1 MTTKPTGK
9 DYVGSDDMYA
19 EVQRTMRLVAEMNTG
34 YHTEAE
40 VRQYLSEITVS
51 EVPDT
56 VRVFTPFNINYGRTT
71 RFGDDSFVNF
81 GCTFLALGGITIED
95 GVFIGPHCVLA
106 TEYHPENPATRH
118 SLLTKPIVIK
128 RNAWL
133 GADVKVLAGV
143 TIGENAIVAAGSVVT
158 KDVPGKHGGG
168 RQPRSHR
175 QTHPRIM
182 PTLVCPSFG
191 RTEQL
196 LPSFPYPPQW
206 PDTQHRRQNRI
217 RHNNKN
223 IHT

>member
-19 EVQRTMRLVAEMNTG
+19 EVQRTMRLIAEMNTG

-71 RFGDDSFVNF
+71 RFGNDSFVNF

-106 TEYHPENPATRH
+106 TEYHPENPASRQ

-158 KDVPGKHGGG
+158 NDVPDNMVVAGS
-168 RQPRSHR
+168 PA
-175 QTHPRIM
+175 RIVR
-182 PTLVCPSFG
+182 P
-191 RTEQL
+191 
-196 LPSFPYPPQW
+196 
-206 PDTQHRRQNRI
+206 
-217 RHNNKN
+217 
-223 IHT
+223 IHE